1 LMPPLSGTVDRTDD
15 ARKLTV
21 PLACE

>member
-1 LMPPLSGTVDRTDD
+1 MPPLSGTVDRTDD
-15 ARKLTV
+15 TRKLTV